1 VSEWW
6 VATDLIIASNSPVSL
21 LFGIS
26 PAVSLPSTR
35 RCALPTSVFD
45 NDLQN
50 LPNCIFSVSFY
61 ANTDIRWK
69 HEFVL
74 ETLQKHSCAILSIS
88 RFSWDPIYR
97 LAICKPGSTDSN
109 INFTCYQG
117 LIQPVSLGGGDF
129 SDIWHSSLI
138 TGSLLHKRD
147 EVYFTTLLWQN
158 NGRPNGLI
166 SWVLFSE
173 LHKVMVNKV
182 TSVGLGGKSPQSPS
196 PPGSVPACY
205 QSRACNS
212 RKIFLSLDEHL
223 LCLYNRSC
231 EDVPNVATC
240 KETFNLYYYE
250 TDRDEATTT
259 FPPWREDAYIKVRVN
274 KRTMGDVRLIRKL
287 VVGMGVGRIFSR
299 EELIVDFRR
308 V

>member
-1 VSEWW
+1 MSEWW

-69 HEFVL
+69 HEVVL

-117 LIQPVSLGGGDF
+117 LIQPVSLGGAISVIFG
-129 SDIWHSSLI
+129 IQVSSRVHYCIREMKYTSQHCCDKTMDGQMALYRECCFPNC
-138 TGSLLHKRD
+138 TKSWWTKLL
-147 EVYFTTLLWQN
+147 
-158 NGRPNGLI
+158 P
-166 SWVLFSE
+166 
-173 LHKVMVNKV
+173 
-182 TSVGLGGKSPQSPS
+182 
-196 PPGSVPACY
+196 
-205 QSRACNS
+205 
-212 RKIFLSLDEHL
+212 
-223 LCLYNRSC
+223 
-231 EDVPNVATC
+231 
-240 KETFNLYYYE
+240 
-250 TDRDEATTT
+250 
-259 FPPWREDAYIKVRVN
+259 
-274 KRTMGDVRLIRKL
+274 
-287 VVGMGVGRIFSR
+287 
-299 EELIVDFRR
+299 
-308 V
+308 